1 MDLIYPEHLKKGDT
15 IGILCVSGKIDD
27 YSKLNRAKEFIES
40 KGYNVKISY
49 LPEQQND
56 YLCADDET
64 RASELNRFFADK
76 TIKAIIAARGG
87 YGSIRIIDKIDYK
100 TIKDNPKFFGGYSD
114 ITALSLMIYKNTGL
128 VTYNSPMAYSDLGN
142 QISDYTEKSFFDVIE
157 NGLTELRLENSRVYK
172 SGNASGVLW
181 GGNLSTIQ
189 SLCGI
194 DFIPVDDFIFITE
207 DINEPVYK
215 IDKMLAQLFNISKF
229 KTNCKAIVLGYFSNI
244 DNNEIL
250 DKLFKEIANKY
261 EIPVVKGLKFGHE
274 RDFLTFPIGVN
285 AILNCSDS
293 QTNIKFVK
301 NH

>member
-49 LPEQQND
+49 LPEKQNG

-207 DINEPVYK
+207 DVNEPVYK
-215 IDKMLAQLFNISKF
+215 IDKMFAQLFNISKF

-250 DKLFKEIANKY
+250 DKLFNEIANKY

-274 RDFLTFPIGVN
+274 KDFLTFPIGVN

>member
-15 IGILCVSGKIDD
+15 IGILCVSGKIED

-128 VTYNSPMAYSDLGN
+128 VTYNSPMAYSDFGN
-142 QISDYTEKSFFDVIE
+142 KISDYTEKSFFDVIE
-157 NGLTELRLENSRVYK
+157 NGLTELPLENTHAYK

-194 DFIPVDDFIFITE
+194 DFIPDDDFIFIAE

-215 IDKMLAQLFNISKF
+215 IDKMFAQLFNISKF

>member
-49 LPEQQND
+49 LPEKQNG

-128 VTYNSPMAYSDLGN
+128 VTYNSPMAYSDFGN

-215 IDKMLAQLFNISKF
+215 IDKMFAQLFNISKF

-250 DKLFKEIANKY
+250 DKLFNEIANKY

>member
-49 LPEQQND
+49 LPEKQNG

-128 VTYNSPMAYSDLGN
+128 VTYNSPMAYSDFGN

-194 DFIPVDDFIFITE
+194 DFMPVDDFIFITE

-215 IDKMLAQLFNISKF
+215 IDKMFAQLFNISKF

>member
-215 IDKMLAQLFNISKF
+215 IDKMFAQLFNISKF

>member
-87 YGSIRIIDKIDYK
+87 YGSIRILDKIDYK
-100 TIKDNPKFFGGYSD
+100 TIKVNPKFFGGYSD

-128 VTYNSPMAYSDLGN
+128 VTYNSPMAYSDFGN

-157 NGLTELRLENSRVYK
+157 NGLTELQLENTHAYK
-172 SGNASGVLW
+172 SGNASGKLW

-194 DFIPVDDFIFITE
+194 DFIPDDDFIFITE

-215 IDKMLAQLFNISKF
+215 IDKMFAQLFNIARF
-229 KTNCKAIVLGYFSNI
+229 KSHCKAIVLGYFSNI

-250 DKLFKEIANKY
+250 DKLFNEIANKY

-274 RDFLTFPIGVN
+274 KDFLTFPIGVN
-285 AILNCSDS
+285 AILSCSDS

-301 NH
+301 IH

>member
-1 MDLIYPEHLKKGDT
+1 MDLIDPEHLKKGDT
-15 IGILCVSGKIDD
+15 VGILCVSGKIDD

-49 LPEQQND
+49 LPEKQNG

-215 IDKMLAQLFNISKF
+215 IDKMFAQLFNISKF

-250 DKLFKEIANKY
+250 DKLFNEIANKY

-301 NH
+301 IH

>member
-49 LPEQQND
+49 LPEKQNG

-128 VTYNSPMAYSDLGN
+128 VTYNSPMAYSDFGN

-172 SGNASGVLW
+172 SENASGVLW

-194 DFIPVDDFIFITE
+194 DFIPDDDFIFIAE

-215 IDKMLAQLFNISKF
+215 IDKMFAQLFNISKF

>member
-49 LPEQQND
+49 LPEKQNG

-215 IDKMLAQLFNISKF
+215 IDKMFAQLFNISKF

-244 DNNEIL
+244 DSNEIL
-250 DKLFKEIANKY
+250 DKLFNEIANKY

>member
-49 LPEQQND
+49 LPEKQNG

-207 DINEPVYK
+207 DVNEPVYK
-215 IDKMLAQLFNISKF
+215 IDKMFAQLFNISKF

-250 DKLFKEIANKY
+250 DKLFNEIANKY

-274 RDFLTFPIGVN
+274 KDFLTFPIGVN
-285 AILNCSDS
+285 AILSCSAS

-301 NH
+301 IH

>member
-49 LPEQQND
+49 LPEKQNG

-100 TIKDNPKFFGGYSD
+100 IIKDNPKFFGGYSD

-128 VTYNSPMAYSDLGN
+128 VTYNSPMAYSDFGN

-157 NGLTELRLENSRVYK
+157 NGLTELQLENSRVYK

-215 IDKMLAQLFNISKF
+215 IDKMFAQLFNISKF

>member
-15 IGILCVSGKIDD
+15 IGILCVSGKIED

-40 KGYNVKISY
+40 KEYNVKISY
-49 LPEQQND
+49 LPEKQNG

-215 IDKMLAQLFNISKF
+215 IDKMFAQLFNISKF

>member
-49 LPEQQND
+49 LPEKQNG

-215 IDKMLAQLFNISKF
+215 IDKMFAQLFNISKF

-250 DKLFKEIANKY
+250 DKLFNEIANKY

>member
-49 LPEQQND
+49 LPEKQNG

>member
-49 LPEQQND
+49 LPEKQNG

-215 IDKMLAQLFNISKF
+215 IDKMFAQLFNISKF

-250 DKLFKEIANKY
+250 DKLFNEIANKY

-285 AILNCSDS
+285 AILNCSDI

>member
-49 LPEQQND
+49 LPEKQNG

-128 VTYNSPMAYSDLGN
+128 VTYNSPMAYSDFGN

-194 DFIPVDDFIFITE
+194 DFMPVDDFIFITE

-215 IDKMLAQLFNISKF
+215 IDKMFAQLFNISKF

-250 DKLFKEIANKY
+250 DKLFNEIANKY

-301 NH
+301 IH

>member
-49 LPEQQND
+49 LPEKQNG

-207 DINEPVYK
+207 DVNEPVYK
-215 IDKMLAQLFNISKF
+215 IDKMFAQLFNISKF

-250 DKLFKEIANKY
+250 DKLFNEIANKY

>member
-87 YGSIRIIDKIDYK
+87 YGSIRILDMIDYK
-100 TIKDNPKFFGGYSD
+100 SIKDNPKFFGGYSD

-128 VTYNSPMAYSDLGN
+128 VTYNSPMAYSDFGN
-142 QISDYTEKSFFDVIE
+142 QISDYSEKSFFDVIE
-157 NGLTELRLENSRVYK
+157 HGLTELRLENAHAYK
-172 SGNASGVLW
+172 SGNASGILW

-194 DFIPVDDFIFITE
+194 DFIPDDDFIFIAE

-215 IDKMLAQLFNISKF
+215 IDKMFAQLFNIAQF

-250 DKLFKEIANKY
+250 DKLFNEIANKY

-274 RDFLTFPIGVN
+274 KDFLTFPIGVN
-285 AILNCSDS
+285 AILNCSNS
-293 QTNIKFVK
+293 LTNIKFVK

>member
-49 LPEQQND
+49 LPEKQNG

-128 VTYNSPMAYSDLGN
+128 VTYNSPMAYSDFGN

-157 NGLTELRLENSRVYK
+157 NGLTELRLENSRVYR

-194 DFIPVDDFIFITE
+194 DFIPDDDFIFITE

-215 IDKMLAQLFNISKF
+215 IDKMFAQLFNISKF

>member
-49 LPEQQND
+49 LPEKQNG

-194 DFIPVDDFIFITE
+194 DFMPVDDFIFITE

-215 IDKMLAQLFNISKF
+215 IDKMFAQLFNISKF

-250 DKLFKEIANKY
+250 DKLFNEIANKY

-274 RDFLTFPIGVN
+274 KDFLTFPIGVN
-285 AILNCSDS
+285 AILSCSAS

-301 NH
+301 IH

>member
-49 LPEQQND
+49 LPEKQNG

-128 VTYNSPMAYSDLGN
+128 VTYNSPMAYSDFGN

-194 DFIPVDDFIFITE
+194 DFMPVDDFIFITE

-215 IDKMLAQLFNISKF
+215 IDKMFAQLFNISKF

-250 DKLFKEIANKY
+250 DKLFNEIANKY

>member
-49 LPEQQND
+49 LPEKQNG

-215 IDKMLAQLFNISKF
+215 IDKMFAQLFNISKF

>member
-49 LPEQQND
+49 LPEKQNG

-194 DFIPVDDFIFITE
+194 DFMPVDDFIFITE

-215 IDKMLAQLFNISKF
+215 IDKMFAQLFNISKF

>member
-27 YSKLNRAKEFIES
+27 YSKLNRAKEFIEP

-49 LPEQQND
+49 LPEKQNG

-128 VTYNSPMAYSDLGN
+128 VTYNSPMAYSDFGN

-215 IDKMLAQLFNISKF
+215 IDKMFAQLFNISKF

>member
-49 LPEQQND
+49 LPEKQNG

-215 IDKMLAQLFNISKF
+215 IDKMFAQLFNISKF

-250 DKLFKEIANKY
+250 DKLFNEIANKY

-274 RDFLTFPIGVN
+274 KDFLTFPIGVN
-285 AILNCSDS
+285 AILSCSAS

-301 NH
+301 IH

>member
-49 LPEQQND
+49 LPEKQNG

-207 DINEPVYK
+207 DVNEPVYK
-215 IDKMLAQLFNISKF
+215 IDKMFAQLFNISKF